1 MRGGQVS
8 IFGLPEETV
17 IPVDRMD
24 ILFRPNMESV
34 ATQGA
39 YRVLSSHD
47 PDIHGVVVVLPH
59 LLNGH
64 PPEHFPLIFRLCPIS
79 KSPLLMKV
87 HCLVRSGLNYIYSL
101 VDLLIFEI
109 KLNHSFRGHLTN
121 LDENK

>member
-17 IPVDRMD
+17 IPVDGID

-34 ATQGA
+34 VSKGA

-47 PDIHGVVVVLPH
+47 PDVHGVVVVLPH

-64 PPEHFPLIFRLCPIS
+64 PPEHFPLIFRGCPIS
-79 KSPLLMKV
+79 QSPLNMKV
-87 HCLVRSGLNYIYSL
+87 QGLLSSGLDYIHSI
-101 VDLLIFEI
+101 VDLETGRIFPRKI
-109 KLNHSFRGHLTN
+109 NYFFTH